1 MSSYLLASKFSFLA
15 NPLNTLFNSHSHAVG
30 SSEEQVKL
38 RSVRLSR
45 SHVFPFLA
53 RCCDRILFCLSAFL
67 FIMQSRQTLWFLT
80 SQLCPSDLIYKH
92 RLWQLRAAQGQ
103 TSSLT
108 NTQVVILY
116 LLFLINLQSNPLFSP
131 RAGQRS
137 GSLRHPRSFSGK
149 RLKYLLTQ
157 ELKLKRSAMLFFY
170 EYLPAVISL
179 SHECYP
185 EMPPEP
191 RWPPMSPKQR
201 QSRATRLCY
210 PGWSLTFRKQ
220 EEESDVWQTLKLDKE
235 TWMLGG
241 FRGLKQIPMKVYLL
255 KPSLIEENHL

>member
-30 SSEEQVKL
+30 SLEEQVKL

-131 RAGQRS
+131 RS
-137 GSLRHPRSFSGK
+137 
-149 RLKYLLTQ
+149 
-157 ELKLKRSAMLFFY
+157 RSAVGVTTASSIFLREEAKILVDTGAQTKKISNALFF
-170 EYLPAVISL
+170 LWVFTCSDF
-179 SHECYP
+179 
-185 EMPPEP
+185 
-191 RWPPMSPKQR
+191 
-201 QSRATRLCY
+201 
-210 PGWSLTFRKQ
+210 TFP
-220 EEESDVWQTLKLDKE
+220 
-235 TWMLGG
+235 WMLSWDAP
-241 FRGLKQIPMKVYLL
+241 RASLASDESETKTESCDKALL
-255 KPSLIEENHL
+255 PRLIFDL

>member
-30 SSEEQVKL
+30 SLEEQVKL

-157 ELKLKRSAMLFFY
+157 ELKLKRSAMLFF
-170 EYLPAVISL
+170 LWVFTCSDF
-179 SHECYP
+179 
-185 EMPPEP
+185 
-191 RWPPMSPKQR
+191 
-201 QSRATRLCY
+201 
-210 PGWSLTFRKQ
+210 TFP
-220 EEESDVWQTLKLDKE
+220 
-235 TWMLGG
+235 WMLSWDAP
-241 FRGLKQIPMKVYLL
+241 RASLASDESETKTESCDKALL
-255 KPSLIEENHL
+255 PRLIFDL

>member
-30 SSEEQVKL
+30 SLEEQVKL

-157 ELKLKRSAMLFFY
+157 ELKLKRSAMLFFFFMSI
-170 EYLPAVISL
+170 YLQWFHFPMNAILRCPQSL
-179 SHECYP
+179 VGL
-185 EMPPEP
+185 
-191 RWPPMSPKQR
+191 RWVRNKDRVVR
-201 QSRATRLCY
+201 QGFATQADLWPLGNRKRKVMFDRL
-210 PGWSLTFRKQ
+210 
-220 EEESDVWQTLKLDKE
+220 
-235 TWMLGG
+235 
-241 FRGLKQIPMKVYLL
+241 
-255 KPSLIEENHL
+255 